1 MRIFIFTTVSIL
13 TKTEGGSFLDEMT
26 KFKNGLTE
34 RPQTY
39 RKIEITDGGSFGSCC
54 GREISATIMTLE
66 DAKKHCQDL
75 NKKLAETVLN

>member
-13 TKTEGGSFLDEMT
+13 TKTDGGSFLDEMT

-75 NKKLAETVLN
+75 NKKLAGTVLK